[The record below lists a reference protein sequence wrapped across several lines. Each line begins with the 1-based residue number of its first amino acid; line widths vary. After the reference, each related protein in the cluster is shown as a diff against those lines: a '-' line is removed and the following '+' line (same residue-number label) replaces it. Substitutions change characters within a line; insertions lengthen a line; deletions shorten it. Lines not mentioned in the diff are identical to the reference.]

1 MNQENKALIAKAK
14 QYIDRANDLDPE
26 VIHELFADD
35 AVYVDST
42 GLSGRAQDVVGKDN
56 IYEGHKSLYLALKE
70 GHWDVRKGDY
80 VETKKN
86 VVEFFLNATLSFKG
100 SDKPH
105 TFKGVERIEFNDE
118 GKFIHVSGAG
128 FFSQDRTRLN

>member
-14 QYIDRANDLDPE
+14 LYIDRANDLDPE
-26 VIHELFADD
+26 GAFAED

-56 IYEGHKSLYLALKE
+56 IYEGHKSLYLVLEE
-70 GHWDVRKGDY
+70 GHWDVRKEDY
-80 VETKKN
+80 VETKEN
-86 VVEFFLNATLSFKG
+86 VVEFFINATLLFKG
-100 SDKPH
+100 SNEPH

-128 FFSQDRTRLN
+128 FFSQERTRLS